1 MTPRVLTNSV
11 ASASAPATSVTAS
24 EKLMAP
30 SSRPFSAAVSSW
42 SAVSLAAA
50 MVASVTF
57 SLVCSVS
64 SPVSSSVTVSVTS
77 SFSAETR

>member
-1 MTPRVLTNSV
+1 MYSV
-11 ASASAPATSVTAS
+11 ALASAPKTSVTAS
-24 EKLMAP
+24 EKLRAASSAP
-30 SSRPFSAAVSSW
+30 LWAAVSSL
-42 SAVSLAAA
+42 SAFSLAAA

-77 SFSAETR
+77 SLSAATR